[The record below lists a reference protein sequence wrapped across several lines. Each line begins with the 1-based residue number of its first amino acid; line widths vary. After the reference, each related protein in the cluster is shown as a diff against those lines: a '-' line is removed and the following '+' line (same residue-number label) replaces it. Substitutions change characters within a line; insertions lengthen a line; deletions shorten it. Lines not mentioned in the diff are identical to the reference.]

1 MKVYEN
7 TNTRYQ
13 YFQISLY
20 YLVVKR
26 ERFLFRFSSILES
39 VLMSFKVKLK
49 ELSDSVSRCSQVD
62 TMKLV
67 WERTVSKSKE
77 VALSFPENQRSN
89 STELRKPN

>member
-1 MKVYEN
+1 
-7 TNTRYQ
+7 
-13 YFQISLY
+13 
-20 YLVVKR
+20 
-26 ERFLFRFSSILES
+26 
-39 VLMSFKVKLK
+39 MSFKVKLK